1 MSFTKY
7 LLTLQKK
14 NNSLLCIG
22 LDTDPKK
29 IPAHLQTKK
38 NGVLE
43 FNKQII
49 EATKDLVCAYKI
61 NFAFYEALGKEGW
74 TIIEKTRAMIPSSK
88 LTIADAKR
96 GDIGNSSLYYAD
108 AILNTMEFDSMTVA
122 PYMGDDSVTPFLQ
135 RKEKGVFLLA
145 LTSNEGAYDFQ
156 YKKIGKR
163 RLFEEVVVT
172 SQQWTKH
179 DNLGF
184 VVGATKSKDIHA
196 VRKLAPTAPFLV
208 PGIGAQGGNLEE
220 VIRYGCTKDGMGVL
234 INASRSILYASDG
247 KNFTEAARR
256 EAMKLRDEI
265 NSFRKKLFRQV
276 GINADLLQ

>member
-1 MSFTKY
+1 M
-7 LLTLQKK
+7 
-14 NNSLLCIG
+14 
-22 LDTDPKK
+22 K
-29 IPAHLQTKK
+29 IPAHLQSKK

-74 TIIEKTRAMIPSSK
+74 TIIEKTRAMIPPSL

-96 GDIGNSSLYYAD
+96 GDIGNSSLYYAH
-108 AILNTMEFDSMTVA
+108 AILNTMGFDAITVA

-135 RKEKGVFLLA
+135 WKEKGVFLLA

-172 SQQWTKH
+172 SLQWAKH

-184 VVGATKSKDIHA
+184 VVGATKSKDIQA

-208 PGIGAQGGNLEE
+208 PGIGAQGGNLTE
-220 VIRYGCTKDGMGVL
+220 VIHYGCTNDGFGVL
-234 INASRSILYASDG
+234 INASRSILYASNG
-247 KNFTEAARR
+247 KDFTEAARR
-256 EAMKLRDEI
+256 EAVILREEI
-265 NSFRKKLFRQV
+265 NNTRKRLFK
-276 GINADLLQ
+276 